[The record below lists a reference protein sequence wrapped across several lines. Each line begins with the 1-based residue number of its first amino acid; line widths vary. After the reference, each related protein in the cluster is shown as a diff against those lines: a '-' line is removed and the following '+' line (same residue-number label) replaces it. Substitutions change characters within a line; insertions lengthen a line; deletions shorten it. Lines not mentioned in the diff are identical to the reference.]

1 VSPVAGRS
9 RTVRVPASSGNL
21 GPGYDVLGAALGI
34 ELVVRVSEGGEFGVD
49 AGELP
54 FPADRTN
61 LVVRAFERLHP
72 ADSIAFEIGGEIP
85 PARGLGSSAA
95 AIVAG
100 LLAADDLYELGNTRE
115 RIFELAREIEGHPDN
130 VAAALFGG
138 IAVCGDAADAA
149 RRSPPDPIELAA
161 GTAPASALSMPT
173 LLAPPEGLEAILVIP
188 GEEVSTEAARAAMP
202 AQVPVS
208 DAVANVAAAAQLVL
222 GIERSDLTLIERGL
236 ADRLHQ
242 PRRRPLYERSMAIV
256 EAAPGLG
263 AIGATIS
270 GAGPTVLVWSYW
282 QSGARVLAGLE
293 ELCADW
299 AEVVRVPFSPRGAR
313 VELT

>member
-1 VSPVAGRS
+1 MSALAQRS
-9 RTVRVPASSGNL
+9 RTVHVPASSGNL

-34 ELVVRVSEGGEFGVD
+34 ELVVRVEEVGAFSVD
-49 AGELP
+49 AGGLP
-54 FPADRTN
+54 VPADRSN
-61 LVVRAFERLHP
+61 LVVRSFERLHP
-72 ADSIAFEIGGEIP
+72 ADDISFEIGGEIP
-85 PARGLGSSAA
+85 LARGLGSSAA

-100 LLAADDLYELGNTRE
+100 LLAADDLFELGNPRE
-115 RIFELAREIEGHPDN
+115 RIFELACEIEGHPDN

-138 IAVCGDAADAA
+138 IAVCGAATDSA
-149 RRSPPDPIELAA
+149 RHSAPDPIELAA
-161 GTAPASALSMPT
+161 GTAPASSLSMPT

-188 GEEVSTEAARAAMP
+188 DEEVSTEAARAAMP
-202 AQVPVS
+202 EEVPVA

-242 PRRRPLYERSMAIV
+242 PRRRPLYERSMGVV
-256 EAAPGLG
+256 EAARGLG

-282 QSGARVLAGLE
+282 QSGASVVEGLE
-293 ELCADW
+293 ALCAGW